1 MLRKAFD
8 ATMKD
13 PEFVA
18 DAKKSRIDLEPIG
31 GAEVQKMVADMFN
44 LSPALIAK
52 LRDALK

>member
-13 PEFVA
+13 PEFIA